1 MCAVQPE
8 EAVAARPD
16 VDGRRRR
23 HAPEVGRGARARHP
37 RQDARQRLQVQ
48 ELRRP
53 PRPLSQ
59 GNPKTYLE
67 HFRASLR
74 CSKSYSH
81 PPLRQRFTAFDTR
94 HDIPMRPGPGS
105 RSMDLVLRKGGLG
118 TAYPTSA
125 LMS

>member
-23 HAPEVGRGARARHP
+23 HAPEVGRRARARHP

-53 PRPLSQ
+53 PRPLSEEAALE
-59 GNPKTYLE
+59 PKNLP
-67 HFRASLR
+67 RAISGLTAMQQILLAPTTTQ
-74 CSKSYSH
+74 KIYS
-81 PPLRQRFTAFDTR
+81 
-94 HDIPMRPGPGS
+94 I
-105 RSMDLVLRKGGLG
+105 
-118 TAYPTSA
+118 
-125 LMS
+125 